1 MEQEIDLRLDL
12 VLYIKD
18 LDLDIQNF
26 DQKIHLLTLMK
37 LKLGFLLFINLSRR
51 FEMYLVAFCTQ
62 IFYLRRIRKG
72 DMR

>member
-26 DQKIHLLTLMK
+26 DQKINLLTLMK

-62 IFYLRRIRKG
+62 IFYLRQIRKG
-72 DMR
+72 DVR

>member
-26 DQKIHLLTLMK
+26 DQKINLLTLMK

-51 FEMYLVAFCTQ
+51 FEMYLVVFCTQ
-62 IFYLRRIRKG
+62 IFYLRQIRKG

>member
-26 DQKIHLLTLMK
+26 DQKINLLTLMK

-51 FEMYLVAFCTQ
+51 FEMYLVAFCTK
-62 IFYLRRIRKG
+62 IFYLRQIRKG